1 MAKVTA
7 KDANDNDVPV
17 YQAQFNNR
25 GEVESFLTV
34 DGRHQK
40 WVHARD
46 YNVTVED
53 GEQPVEQ
60 PGLMTKDT
68 RLNAKKVLQKTEAAP
83 AADPAEPDA
92 GAQDVSPADDG
103 VLGKADL
110 GMTDDEVA
118 EPVDEVVPAADT
130 LTPAPTSA
138 PELPQTPTPGKPI
151 RPAKK

>member
-7 KDANDNDVPV
+7 IDANGNDVPV
-17 YQAQFNNR
+17 LQAQFNNR

-34 DGRHQK
+34 QGKHQK
-40 WVHARD
+40 WVHARE

-68 RLNAKKVLQKTEAAP
+68 RLKANKVLRKTEAAP
-83 AADPAEPDA
+83 AADPTEPGV
-92 GAQDVSPADDG
+92 GAQDASPADDG

-110 GMTDDEVA
+110 GMAADEVA
-118 EPVDEVVPAADT
+118 EPVDEVVPEATVD
-130 LTPAPTSA
+130 TPAPTTA
-138 PELPQTPTPGKPI
+138 PELPQTPTPAKPV